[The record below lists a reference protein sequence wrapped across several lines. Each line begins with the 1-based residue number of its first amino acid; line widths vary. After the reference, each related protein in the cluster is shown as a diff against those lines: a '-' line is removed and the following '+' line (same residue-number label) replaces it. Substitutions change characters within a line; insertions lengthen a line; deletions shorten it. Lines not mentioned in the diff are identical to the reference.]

1 MRGFRRAE
9 SSLSLFRRHG
19 VNLKRMVGSHMV
31 CPVCGKRT
39 VGKIGG
45 HHYYCRECCHV
56 IQKQGD
62 QIKVYEISED
72 GKLTF
77 LRTAG

>member
-1 MRGFRRAE
+1 MQ
-9 SSLSLFRRHG
+9 
-19 VNLKRMVGSHMV
+19 MV
-31 CPVCGKRT
+31 CPVCGKSA